1 MWPWSQV
8 SSCSLLPPVLSKC
21 HLLSLYESAAY
32 LLAAVDRA
40 IAHIWFLSQRILRT
54 SNFSS
59 PAFFYGSGYI
69 IQIDWMRE
77 AHTLS
82 SQATLPV
89 HLPGI
94 TICVLERM
102 SCTFIVEPCTCSSN
116 RQHSYFS
123 SPRIMWPSIQRGLLP
138 SSLGRIWTKLAFLRS
153 SGICGDESN
162 YYENKVA
169 CVMCVCAI
177 QNLRFM
183 WSDAARHPNA
193 FWKISCL
200 WVDSWNWAWCKA
212 VESFICIWLKL
223 PTAWRSLLN

>member
-102 SCTFIVEPCTCSSN
+102 SCTFIVEPCTYSSN
-116 RQHSYFS
+116 RHIVIS
-123 SPRIMWPSIQRGLLP
+123 LLP
-138 SSLGRIWTKLAFLRS
+138 ES
-153 SGICGDESN
+153 CGPQYREGCCPPHWVEFVPS
-162 YYENKVA
+162 
-169 CVMCVCAI
+169 
-177 QNLRFM
+177 LRF
-183 WSDAARHPNA
+183 
-193 FWKISCL
+193 
-200 WVDSWNWAWCKA
+200 
-212 VESFICIWLKL
+212 
-223 PTAWRSLLN
+223 

>member
-40 IAHIWFLSQRILRT
+40 IAHIWFLSLKGYWGPAVLVLLL
-54 SNFSS
+54 FLWLWLHHPDWLDEKSS
-59 PAFFYGSGYI
+59 YI
-69 IQIDWMRE
+69 VKPSYT
-77 AHTLS
+77 A
-82 SQATLPV
+82 
-89 HLPGI
+89 
-94 TICVLERM
+94 
-102 SCTFIVEPCTCSSN
+102 CTFARYNYLCIKKDVMHIYSWTMYLFLK
-116 RQHSYFS
+116 QTHSYFS

-138 SSLGRIWTKLAFLRS
+138 SLLGRIWTKLAFLRS

-162 YYENKVA
+162 YYDNKVA
-169 CVMCVCAI
+169 CVMCVRAI

-183 WSDAARHPNA
+183 WSDAARHPNT

-200 WVDSWNWAWCKA
+200 WVDNWNWTWCKA

-223 PTAWRSLLN
+223 PTAWRSSLN